1 MSTFQRY
8 FSILLIAFFSVAAT
22 GSIAMA
28 HCGSSVQG
36 RDNVSIEKKMDGCSH
51 THSAEDKKNNDHKK
65 INEKIQGCCSADPG
79 DHTSSSGENS
89 TTSCLNCGAG
99 LCQSQNVI
107 NAKTPTVF
115 YATLSNF
122 LIEKNINPEAV
133 FIAIIPDP
141 PNSIS

>member
-1 MSTFQRY
+1 MSTLKRY
-8 FSILLIAFFSVAAT
+8 FSIMLIAFFSVVAT

-28 HCGSSVQG
+28 HCDNSVQG
-36 RDNVSIEKKMDGCSH
+36 RDSVSIEKKMDGCSH
-51 THSAEDKKNNDHKK
+51 SHSAEDKKRDDHKK
-65 INEKIQGCCSADPG
+65 INEKIRGCCTTGPSDN
-79 DHTSSSGENS
+79 TSPSGENS

-99 LCQSQNVI
+99 LCQSQNI
-107 NAKTPTVF
+107 ITTQTPTVF

-122 LIEKNINPEAV
+122 LIEKSINPEAV